1 MQHLILLNDL
11 LRLPTER
18 KAGVKAKFNKFNG
31 EVDPLDEY
39 LEDPG
44 KANATWLAWRGE
56 RSDFAVG
63 QTVVHFMLMRD
74 GCYLLTAVRK
84 VTGDTGVANS
94 HAYSSED
101 IPEFLPYCGRVVV
114 LPPDPPIGQKYI
126 QYYQTVVDRLFVHE
140 ILPEQYSGSKFP
152 GVNNIRISLTEI
164 RALDTRKRLDWINAL
179 NHQKGVYLITDK
191 KTGKKYVG
199 SAYGAE
205 GLWQRWLAYCYTG
218 GHGGNVELIKLLKQ
232 DENYGVKNFEFAVLE
247 TFGSATPDQ
256 AILEREQW
264 WKETLR
270 TELNRN

>member
-1 MQHLILLNDL
+1 MQHPISLNDIL
-11 LRLPTER
+11 HLPTQGD
-18 KAGVKAKFNKFNG
+18 KVKAKFSKFNG
-31 EVDPLDEY
+31 EEEPIDTYLDDPNASVD
-39 LEDPG
+39 
-44 KANATWLAWRGE
+44 TWLNWRGQ
-56 RSDFAVG
+56 RKVLSVG
-63 QTVVHFMLMRD
+63 QTALLFMRLPD

-84 VTGDTGVANS
+84 VVADTGVPNS
-94 HAYSSED
+94 HAYTTED
-101 IPEFLPYCGRVVV
+101 IPEFLPYCGRIVI
-114 LPPDPPIGQKYI
+114 LPPDPPIGMTYI
-126 QYYQTVVDRLFVHE
+126 QFYQSVVDRLFVHE

-152 GVNNIRISLTEI
+152 GVNNIRISLSEI

>member
-44 KANATWLAWRGE
+44 KANDTWLAWRGE

-232 DENYGVKNFEFAVLE
+232 NENYGVKNFEFV
-247 TFGSATPDQ
+247 G
-256 AILEREQW
+256 
-264 WKETLR
+264 
-270 TELNRN
+270 